1 MLAGVWFVNVQVIAA
16 VSGERAAQGDCWRNI
31 PIALIERDCKS

>member
-16 VSGERAAQGDCWRNI
+16 VRGERKAGDCY
-31 PIALIERDCKS
+31 EKSPLHSSSLQSGF